1 MNRATPLLVLCVAA
15 LMSVGMVTLYS
26 ISPSHDSL
34 RYLSRQVIAGGLGL
48 AGALLI
54 VGIGHQR
61 LRSWTWAAFIIA
73 LVLLACVLVFGVKI
87 NGARRWFRFAGFQF
101 QPSDFAKFALLL
113 ALASYG
119 AAHHRLTHTFRHGI
133 LVPGLIALPVI
144 VLVFLEPDWG
154 TALLLAAVSTGVL
167 LVAGARWRY
176 VMPPVILG
184 IAAVGGLLYLNPVRI
199 DRIEAWLHPEE
210 TRLGVGY
217 QAWQARLALGAGGL
231 AGVGLN
237 ASTQKA
243 FLPEHQT
250 DFMYAIIGEEFGLAG
265 SLGVIALFALFLVCG
280 LSIARNAADRFSQL
294 LAAGITLLIALQALI
309 NIGVVSGAFPN
320 KGLALPFVSYGG
332 SNLMMMLM
340 CAGVL
345 VSVAR
350 TTPESAGDA
359 VSLEEHH
366 ELQMV

>member
-1 MNRATPLLVLCVAA
+1 MNRATTLLLFCVAA

-26 ISPSHDSL
+26 ISPPDDSS

-48 AGALLI
+48 AGASLL
-54 VGIGHQR
+54 VAIGHQR
-61 LRSWTWAAFIIA
+61 LRSWTWIVFALAII
-73 LVLLACVLVFGVKI
+73 LLACVLVFGVKI
-87 NGARRWFRFAGFQF
+87 NGARRWFRLAGFQF

-119 AAHHRLTHTFRHGI
+119 AAHHRLTRTFRHGI
-133 LVPGLIALPVI
+133 LVPGLIALPVV

-176 VMPPVILG
+176 LLPPVLLG

-199 DRIEAWLHPEE
+199 DRIEAWLHPEA

-217 QAWQARLALGAGGL
+217 QAWQARLALGAGGPT
-231 AGVGLN
+231 GVGLN
-237 ASTQKA
+237 ASTQKT

-250 DFMYAIIGEEFGLAG
+250 DFIFAIIGEEFGLAG
-265 SLGVIALFALFLVCG
+265 SLGVVALFALFLACG
-280 LSIARNAADRFSQL
+280 LSIARHAADRFSQL
-294 LAAGITLLIALQALI
+294 LAAGITFLVSLQAMI

-332 SNLMMMLM
+332 SNLMMMLL
-340 CAGVL
+340 CTGAL

-350 TTPESAGDA
+350 GTPQPDGAPA
-359 VSLEEHH
+359 ALEENH